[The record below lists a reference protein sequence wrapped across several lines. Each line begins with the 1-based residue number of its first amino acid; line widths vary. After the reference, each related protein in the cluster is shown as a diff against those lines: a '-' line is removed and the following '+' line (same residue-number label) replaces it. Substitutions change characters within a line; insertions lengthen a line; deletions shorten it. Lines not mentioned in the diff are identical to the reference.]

1 MPALQQ
7 QQLENQ
13 QMMNEQ
19 QTEQQMSE
27 LEQALLFGFSLLAM
41 GLASQLVQMASMTPL
56 QLWRLMIPSI
66 NAEYRELKQ
75 AVPTGL
81 TEILRGLHASTLQ
94 MLQNQGINISD
105 QLTSKDTDNII
116 QKRIANL
123 TLLDRIERN
132 RKRFIVQLRDVIL
145 QSRKKEESID
155 ELSQR
160 IRALV
165 TSQASRMRLI
175 LRTEVHRIRNTIV
188 YHLAQKAS
196 RIDSSIKKTWIAVM
210 DNRTRQAHRELHG
223 TTKPIEGLFDST
235 AGGQGPAPG
244 LMDNPADNIN
254 CRCRLR
260 LQL

>member
-1 MPALQQ
+1 
-7 QQLENQ
+7 
-13 QMMNEQ
+13 MMNEQ
-19 QTEQQMSE
+19 QIEQQMSE

-41 GLASQLVQMASMTPL
+41 GLASRLVQMASMTPL

-160 IRALV
+160 IRNLV
-165 TSQASRMRLI
+165 TNQANRMRLI
-175 LRTEVHRIRNTIV
+175 LRTEVHRIRNTVV
-188 YHLAQKAS
+188 YNLAQKAS
-196 RIDSSIKKTWIAVM
+196 LFVPGLKKTWVAVM
-210 DNRTRQAHRELHG
+210 DHRTRAAHRILHG
-223 TTKPIEGLFDST
+223 TTKPINGMFRST
-235 AGGQGPAPG
+235 AGGIGPAPG
-244 LMDNPADNIN
+244 LMGNPGDDIN

-260 LQL
+260 IQLS